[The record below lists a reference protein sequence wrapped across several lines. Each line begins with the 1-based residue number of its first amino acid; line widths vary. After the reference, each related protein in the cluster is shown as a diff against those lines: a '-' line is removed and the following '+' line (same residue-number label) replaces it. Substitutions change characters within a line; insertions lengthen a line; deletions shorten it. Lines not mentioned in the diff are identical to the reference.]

1 MGDHNCRSVTVFC
14 SSSNHVDAIYLDAAK
29 QMGEAIAENG
39 YRLVFGGG
47 KTGLM
52 GALSEGARQS
62 GGEVAAVILKRFVEM
77 GVADTNVSDMKAV
90 DDMRARKQGLERAG
104 DAYITLP
111 GGFGTFEEV
120 TEMISFKQLGFHNK
134 PIIFLNV
141 QHYFDALLEQ
151 FQMSMEQN
159 FIDSRFR
166 SLYNV
171 VSEPQDAIACLKSYK
186 PRAFESKYGLRTKSK
201 ARRS

>member
-1 MGDHNCRSVTVFC
+1 
-14 SSSNHVDAIYLDAAK
+14 
-29 QMGEAIAENG
+29 MGEAIAKNG

-47 KTGLM
+47 RVGLM

-62 GGEVAAVILKRFVEM
+62 GGEVAAVILKKFVEM
-77 GVADTNVSDMKAV
+77 GVADPKVSERKV
-90 DDMRARKQGLERAG
+90 VEDMRSRKQGLERAG

-151 FQMSMEQN
+151 FRVGMERN
-159 FIDSRFR
+159 FIDSSFRF
-166 SLYNV
+166 LYEV
-171 VSEPQDAIACLKSYK
+171 VSTPQDAIACLKSYQ
-186 PRAFESKYGLRTKSK
+186 PAAFDAKYGLRAKPATG
-201 ARRS
+201 

>member
-1 MGDHNCRSVTVFC
+1 
-14 SSSNHVDAIYLDAAK
+14 
-29 QMGEAIAENG
+29 MGEAIAENG

-47 KTGLM
+47 RAGLM
-52 GALSEGARQS
+52 GALSQGARQG
-62 GGEVAAVILKRFVEM
+62 GGEVAGVILNRFVEM
-77 GVADTNVSDMKAV
+77 GVADPNVSDMETV
-90 DDMRARKQGLERAG
+90 EDMRARKQGLEQAG
-104 DAYITLP
+104 DAFITLP

-151 FQMSMEQN
+151 FRVSMEQH

-166 SLYNV
+166 SLYEV
-171 VSEPQDAIACLKSYK
+171 VSTPQDAIAYVRSYE
-186 PRAFESKYGLRTKSK
+186 PEELEAKYGLRAKSGTGE
-201 ARRS
+201 S